1 MKLFQFYAKMT
12 GDGAGHSDFI
22 MKFFVLFFGV
32 LAMAAVGADGEGREY
47 ASKTVSLEFESVDQG
62 RAWSLEGL
70 EFGEWL
76 KTVSDPGWIELH
88 KSMNERFYFAIY
100 RSGDHLIVCKN
111 DRKKAFNGGSIQV
124 RSSDAKTGY
133 EVKEG
138 TSKWYTLKWEVSYSG
153 GGFSGQEVF
162 DCFKILS
169 GYTGPIEV
177 DQWVEKEDGVDERVL
192 SAVVSW
198 KR

>member
-138 TSKWYTLKWEVSYSG
+138 PSKWYTLKWEVSYSE

-162 DCFKILS
+162 DCFKILA
-169 GYTGPIEV
+169 GYSGPIEV
-177 DQWVEKEDGVDERVL
+177 EQRVKKDDGVDELVL